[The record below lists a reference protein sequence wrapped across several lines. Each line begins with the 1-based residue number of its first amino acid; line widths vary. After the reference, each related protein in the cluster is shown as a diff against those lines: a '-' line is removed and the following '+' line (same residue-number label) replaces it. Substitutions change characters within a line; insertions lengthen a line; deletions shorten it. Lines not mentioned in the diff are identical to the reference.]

1 MSGIII
7 PSSPE
12 DRKRIKDCM
21 EELSNSFT
29 RVEGERDFAKEA
41 ISSLSE
47 EVDLPKKVLNQMA
60 KIYHK
65 QNIAEV
71 TGDFADMSELYDIV
85 MSGGE

>member
-29 RVEGERDFAKEA
+29 RTEGERDFVKEA

-85 MSGGE
+85 ISGCE